1 MAIGVKRNVLRY
13 NIYRYVFMLLLSANY
28 FFVHLIIEAAASQKL
43 AE

>member
-28 FFVHLIIEAAASQKL
+28 LFVHLIVETATSQEL
-43 AE
+43 SE